1 MTKFFLLLSIV
12 FLTVLTLSSGIMKRE
27 DDLQTI
33 TSDVLRD
40 KIADIYVDGSFK
52 RTIDSYFS
60 FVQLSPGNN
69 NIFIINQLPE
79 GKHTVRIVI
88 KNEKRAYAEGVNIY
102 LSEAVIYK
110 TGNKIKEGYQFSF

>member
-27 DDLQTI
+27 DDLRTI

-60 FVQLSPGNN
+60 FVQQLPGNN